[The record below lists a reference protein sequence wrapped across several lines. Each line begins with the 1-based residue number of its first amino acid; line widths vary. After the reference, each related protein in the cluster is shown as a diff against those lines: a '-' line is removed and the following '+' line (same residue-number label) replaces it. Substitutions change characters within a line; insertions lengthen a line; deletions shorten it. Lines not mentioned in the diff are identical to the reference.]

1 MLTNLKVKSNLL
13 PGRHYQ
19 ERFDQLS
26 AMELRSIK
34 DRLPLMHISFT
45 PGRYSLTPKQ
55 AAEWDAR
62 LFWGDETVS
71 MKTGDMATKWVRDL
85 VHQGV
90 QNWKEYRKNLRK
102 ELAFEWLWLFEEL
115 RAIDGEIPREIEA
128 IIGELTKFLLDRNYS
143 EPTIRQRLHAFN
155 PRAFQMRKD

>member
-34 DRLPLMHISFT
+34 DRLPLLNISFT
-45 PGRYSLTPKQ
+45 PGRYTLTPTQ
-55 AAEWDAR
+55 TVEWDAR
-62 LFWGDETVS
+62 LFWRDKTVS
-71 MKTGDMATKWVRDL
+71 MGDGDRATKWVRNL
-85 VHQGV
+85 IYNGI
-90 QNWKEYRKNLRK
+90 QNWEEHRKNLRE

-115 RAIDGEIPREIEA
+115 RAIDAETSEEIEA
-128 IIGELTKFLLDRNYS
+128 IIAELMKFLLDRNYS
-143 EPTIRQRLHAFN
+143 KPTIRQRLHAFN